1 MLVLKWEDERAE
13 SLATLDQFRSIRAY
27 KHVACF
33 EKDALKNAHY
43 VLDFETVK
51 QACNRLMVDQRQ
63 LIEAR
68 QTELNNLISFLEILR
83 YSRLNVLRIGQVQMQ
98 GDRILSRWQWH
109 FKQESGRIDAE
120 LSVHMEVP

>member
-1 MLVLKWEDERAE
+1 MLVLEGEDQRAE

-51 QACNRLMVDQRQ
+51 QASDRLMVDQRQ
-63 LIEAR
+63 LIKAR
-68 QTELNNLISFLEILR
+68 QAKLYDFISLLEILR
-83 YSRLNVLRIGQVQMQ
+83 YSWLYVLRIGQVQMQ
-98 GDRILSRWQWH
+98 GDRILTRWQWH
-109 FKQESGRIDAE
+109 FKQESGRIDAK
-120 LSVHMEVP
+120 LGVHVEVP